1 MVFELLIMQ
10 WWSQKSKW
18 KIIKCNKKYLDTN
31 FMRKQMNIYNSSF
44 LMRGFSRKGNILA
57 FCPFSPQILVSTK
70 LERATIC
77 TKLCELNFQRHYW
90 LMKGVSFLWAK
101 KVLSWWRLHW
111 LQGKETNSNWV
122 TEKFIVEVPWTKQL
136 FR

>member
-10 WWSQKSKW
+10 WWGQKSKW

-31 FMRKQMNIYNSSF
+31 FMRKQINIYNFSF
-44 LMRGFSRKGNILA
+44 LMRGFSRKGNILV

-70 LERATIC
+70 LERASIC
-77 TKLCELNFQRHYW
+77 TKPRELNFQGHYW

-101 KVLSWWRLHW
+101 KSSILMKTSLIARKRNKLK
-111 LQGKETNSNWV
+111 LSNWEIHCRG
-122 TEKFIVEVPWTKQL
+122 TMDRTII
-136 FR
+136 